1 MTDEPVSQSGPRA
14 PSASDSGQRTR
25 AAIPNAL
32 TIARVILA
40 ILCFVCIGVAE
51 PEVPAASSPSA
62 PDAAA
67 TIYPSFQGSPWLIG
81 ALALFILAAVTDALD
96 GHLAR
101 KWQVI
106 SRFGRVMDPFADK
119 LLILGT
125 FIMLADPV
133 FWSGM
138 RVPIGTPLGPI
149 NLAGIQP
156 WMAVAILARE
166 LLVTSLRGVYESDGV
181 DFSATL
187 SGKFKM
193 ILQCIAAP
201 IAMLVL
207 VTQPT
212 PVPRGIA
219 GGLAGVIWLTVIV
232 TLLSGLPY
240 GIRALRT
247 PRGPVR

>member
-1 MTDEPVSQSGPRA
+1 
-14 PSASDSGQRTR
+14 
-25 AAIPNAL
+25 
-32 TIARVILA
+32 
-40 ILCFVCIGVAE
+40 
-51 PEVPAASSPSA
+51 
-62 PDAAA
+62 
-67 TIYPSFQGSPWLIG
+67 
-81 ALALFILAAVTDALD
+81 DALD

-101 KWQVI
+101 TWQVV

-125 FIMLADPV
+125 FVMLAHPR
-133 FWSGM
+133 FWAGM
-138 RVPIGTPLGPI
+138 HVPLPTPLGVLE
-149 NLAGIQP
+149 LAGIQG
-156 WMAVAILARE
+156 WMGVAILARE

-187 SGKFKM
+187 SGKVKM
-193 ILQCIAAP
+193 VLQCVAAP

-219 GGLAGVIWLTVIV
+219 GGLAGVIWLTIVV